1 MLIASLGFASPDGRR
16 ELKATMR
23 HSKCGSTVR
32 GLMLVLGS
40 MLASGALPAAEVNQ
54 RPQPLPYAPP
64 VAAPQDRPFDGTI
77 RLDVD
82 ARDVQRRMFR
92 IKQTIPVQ
100 KAGPLT
106 LLYPEWEPSSHA
118 RSVSVANLAGL
129 VVHAGSQRLEWRRD
143 ELDMHA
149 FHVQVPTGAKRID
162 VEFQY
167 ITRAG
172 DALLRPDMV
181 LVQWQ
186 RMLLYPAGWF
196 ARNIAVQARLHLPQ
210 GLKAVSSLQLEGADD
225 DGLGYAETSLET
237 LMDAP
242 VIAARHS
249 RSIGLGAAGE
259 PPLRLHLLADTE
271 DGLDI
276 GRDDLGRL
284 RRLAGETRAVFG
296 PAPYRHFDAMV
307 VLSDAFPAGGYEH
320 AESAEVYLPA
330 DFFHDPSSQLN
341 SLDLIAHEHVHA
353 WNGRARVPAGQWTPT
368 PNVPIRNS
376 LLWVYEGQTEFWGR
390 VLAARSGLRGR
401 QDALDRFA
409 LDAAEVQVANGR
421 AWKTLRDTVNDPLY
435 VSGRSNVWP
444 QWQRRKDYYTEGIA
458 LWLDVEMTLRE
469 RSNGRLGLDDFA
481 RRFFAVQTPG
491 QVSTYGFEDVCQ
503 VLNGLL
509 PMDWSSY
516 LDARLDAHEP
526 VVLDGLAKAGWSL
539 VFDPHPSETF
549 RQHEKEIQASD
560 LTYSVGMVVTAEGAV
575 RSVLWDSAAF
585 KAGLAPGAKLLSVN
599 GSRFSLEHLL
609 ASIDASGGATL
620 VLDYEMEGVR
630 STAELRPPGGLRY
643 PRLKRLEGTPDRLS
657 ALLTGAEAG
666 RDDPPG

>member
-1 MLIASLGFASPDGRR
+1 
-16 ELKATMR
+16 MR
-23 HSKCGSTVR
+23 HSTCGSAVR
-32 GLMLVLGS
+32 GIMLVLGS
-40 MLASGALPAAEVNQ
+40 MLASGALPAAEVSQ
-54 RPQPLPYAPP
+54 GPQPLPYASP
-64 VAAPQDRPFDGTI
+64 VAGPQDRPFEGTI
-77 RLDVD
+77 KLDVD
-82 ARDVQRRMFR
+82 ARDLQRRIFR

-129 VVHAGSQRLEWRRD
+129 VVHAGSQRLAWRRD

-149 FHVQVPTGAKRID
+149 FHVLVPTGTERID

-181 LVQWQ
+181 VVQWQ

-196 ARNIAVQARLHLPQ
+196 ARNIAVQARLRLPQ
-210 GLKAVSSLQLEGADD
+210 GLKSVSSLQLEDAGDD
-225 DGLGYAETSLET
+225 ELGFAKTSLET
-237 LMDAP
+237 LLDAP
-242 VIAARHS
+242 VIAARHL

-271 DGLDI
+271 QGLNI
-276 GRDDLGRL
+276 TRHDLGKL
-284 RRLAGETRAVFG
+284 RRLTGETHAVFG
-296 PAPYRHFDAMV
+296 QAPYRHFDAMV
-307 VLSDAFPAGGYEH
+307 VLSDAFPTGGCEH
-320 AESAEVYLPA
+320 AESAEIYLPA
-330 DFFHDPSSQLN
+330 DFFRDPSSQLN

-401 QDALDRFA
+401 QDALDKFA

-421 AWKTLRDTVNDPLY
+421 AWKVLRDTVNDPLY

-444 QWQRRKDYYTEGIA
+444 QWQRRKDYYTEGVL

-481 RRFFAVQTPG
+481 RQFFAVHAPG

-503 VLNGLL
+503 VLNRLL
-509 PMDWSSY
+509 PLDWPA
-516 LDARLDAHEP
+516 LLNARLDAHEA

-539 VFDPHPSETF
+539 VFEPRPSETF
-549 RQHEKEIQASD
+549 RQHEEEIQASD
-560 LTYSVGMVVTAEGAV
+560 LTYSVGMVVTTKGEV

-599 GSRFSLEHLL
+599 GSRFSLQHLL

-620 VLDYEMEGVR
+620 LLDYEMEGVR
-630 STAELRPPGGLRY
+630 STAELRHPGGLRY
-643 PRLKRLEGTPDRLS
+643 PRLKRVEGTPDRLS
-657 ALLTGAEAG
+657 KLLASAGEG
-666 RDDPPG
+666 RDDPP